1 MIFRLFF
8 LILASIL
15 TILLVL
21 LIVIGRKY
29 TFLVENLKGFEYPL
43 KDFYTVGY
51 CLSNIIKLEGDFK
64 DQFVKTLSMLEDT
77 AYADYYAHLKWSQFL
92 AFSYLITLFG
102 SMICSFISGPGS
114 IFFLFIIII
123 FVAALYYWF
132 VAKFS
137 ELVTTR
143 RKVAESEFPNM
154 VAKLALLINSGMV
167 LRDAWKLIAAN
178 GEGELYRLM
187 RLSCEEMDNGASD
200 KEAIFNFGFK
210 SDSQEIKK
218 FTSSMLQAI
227 EKGNSEIAEFF
238 LQQNNELWEHK
249 RQLSL
254 QEGELS
260 AGKLIIPLGIT
271 FAGIILIIIVAV
283 FQSLAF

>member
-1 MIFRLFF
+1 M
-8 LILASIL
+8 
-15 TILLVL
+15 VQ
-21 LIVIGRKY
+21 
-29 TFLVENLKGFEYPL
+29 NLRGFEYPL
-43 KDFYTVGY
+43 KDFYIVGY
-51 CLSNIIKLEGDFK
+51 VLSNVIKLEGDFK
-64 DQFVKTLSMLEDT
+64 DQFVKTLSMLEDN
-77 AYADYYAHLKWSQFL
+77 AYADYYAHLRWSQFL
-92 AFSYLITLFG
+92 SFSYLLLVVGTIA
-102 SMICSFISGPGS
+102 CSFISGVGA
-114 IFFLFIIII
+114 IFFFFIVII
-123 FVAALYYWF
+123 FIAAVYYWF
-132 VAKFS
+132 VAKYD
-137 ELVTTR
+137 ELVAN
-143 RKVAESEFPNM
+143 RKKLAESEFPNM

-178 GEGELYRLM
+178 GEGDLYRLM
-187 RLSCEEMDNGASD
+187 RASCEEMDNGASD
-200 KEAIFNFGFK
+200 KEAIYNFGFK

-254 QEGELS
+254 QEGELA

-283 FQSLAF
+283 FQSLSL

>member
-1 MIFRLFF
+1 MLLRLFF
-8 LILASIL
+8 LIFSSIL
-15 TILLVL
+15 SVLLVL
-21 LIVIGRKY
+21 LLLIGRKY
-29 TFLVENLKGFEYPL
+29 TFLVQNLRGFEYPL
-43 KDFYTVGY
+43 KDFYIVGY
-51 CLSNIIKLEGDFK
+51 VLSNVIKLEGDFK
-64 DQFVKTLSMLEDT
+64 DQFVKTLSMLEDN
-77 AYADYYAHLKWSQFL
+77 AYADYYAHLRWSQFL
-92 AFSYLITLFG
+92 SFSYLLLVVGTIA
-102 SMICSFISGPGS
+102 CSFISGVGA
-114 IFFLFIIII
+114 IFFFFIVII
-123 FVAALYYWF
+123 FIAAVYYWF
-132 VAKFS
+132 VAKYD
-137 ELVTTR
+137 ELVAN
-143 RKVAESEFPNM
+143 RKKLAESEFPNM

-178 GEGELYRLM
+178 GEGDLYRLM
-187 RLSCEEMDNGASD
+187 RASCEEMDNGASD
-200 KEAIFNFGFK
+200 KEAIYNFGFK

-254 QEGELS
+254 QEGELA

-283 FQSLAF
+283 FQSLSL